1 MALVEHKRAAGVF
14 SNRSEAESALT
25 TLRDANFPMN
35 KISVIARDCQRD
47 IAGIETQPS
56 IGHQVDEEAAVGA
69 VTGTIL
75 GGITGLIVG
84 LGTLAFP
91 GVSPVLLAGEI
102 ISTVGATAAGAG
114 IGAAT
119 GGLLGVLLGLG
130 MPEERARVYSDRVLK
145 GNYLIIVYGTDE
157 EILHADY
164 ILNDRGIEEFGIY
177 NSPGVAEA
185 QVAKSDSVVKRD
197 VVTILDRRN
206 TSNVLP

>member
-14 SNRSEAESALT
+14 SHRSEAEYALT

-35 KISVIARDCQRD
+35 KVSIIARDGQHD

-56 IGHQVDEEAAVGA
+56 TGNSANAEAAAGA

-91 GVSPVLLAGEI
+91 GVGSVLLAGEI

-119 GGLLGVLLGLG
+119 GGLLGALLALG
-130 MPEERARVYSDRVLK
+130 IPEERAKVYSDRVLK
-145 GNYLIIVYGTDE
+145 GNYLIIVDGTDE

-177 NSPGVAEA
+177 NLPRVAEA

-197 VVTILDRRN
+197 LVTILDRRD